1 MEYLTR
7 SDSGPDCYYYSNT
20 LKKKLSPFTDD
31 AFAIIDNSN
40 TNLCLRTTKSQAT
53 NNASIS
59 LSKRHAQNLLKHNT
73 VVNFSLAD
81 PSDLPAGFL
90 AGPPYS
96 LVFRSEFEDGSV
108 DFVAINLKGGHH
120 DKVCVDVLSAMW
132 PVIREDCLQDALTV
146 ASDAVASAL
155 LWTISKKSDSAVL
168 VLNASGRILHANESG
183 AELLEQQTVLKE
195 IGGTLSCKDGSE
207 SKALLNTLK
216 ECARDTAAGR
226 EYIIFLGI
234 LENAGRLPVS
244 LTRFSCAMYNEPLIV
259 AIMPKRPEPKR
270 VEMLARE
277 MGLTPAEAR
286 VAALMQLGLSNREAA
301 PIAGL
306 KEQTFSTYSKRVL
319 SKLNAGCRAEVANM
333 LTWQA
338 SLGRAS

>member
-1 MEYLTR
+1 MEYLKR

-20 LKKKLSPFTDD
+20 LQKKLSPFTDD
-31 AFAIIDNSN
+31 AVALIDNGN
-40 TNLCLRTTKSQAT
+40 ANLCLRTTKSRFVNT
-53 NNASIS
+53 TPLNI
-59 LSKRHAQNLLKHNT
+59 SKRHAQNLLKHNK
-73 VVNFSLAD
+73 VVNFSLAN
-81 PSDLPAGFL
+81 PSELPVGFI
-90 AGPPYS
+90 AGPAYS

-132 PVIREDCLQDALTV
+132 PVIREDCVQDAVKV
-146 ASDAVASAL
+146 ASDAVTSAL

-183 AELLEQQTVLKE
+183 TELLQQQTVLKDA
-195 IGGTLSCKDGSE
+195 GGILCCSDGNE
-207 SKALLNTLK
+207 SKAFLNTLK
-216 ECARDTAAGR
+216 ECARDMTAGR
-226 EYIIFLGI
+226 EYIIFLGV